1 LCIYDTQQSNEKALH
16 RGLACLRLSLGPL
29 GGISLP
35 TTGKYKKTTRT
46 TKRGNSMAISLTKA
60 VNLAVRGIHADE
72 DTHSVKLN
80 GHNFYIR
87 GQQPH
92 TLIAAGETGYF
103 RHQHL
108 GKDDRVFY
116 AVTKIDKD
124 EGTYSAKI
132 TRIQFRGPLNS
143 GTRKLGPRGME
154 VAGYL
159 EAAGVPGAGIAKR
172 VLGFLKDFNLQNRI
186 DGNWTAEAAK
196 IVDAIGARMAK
207 A

>member
-1 LCIYDTQQSNEKALH
+1 
-16 RGLACLRLSLGPL
+16 
-29 GGISLP
+29 
-35 TTGKYKKTTRT
+35 
-46 TKRGNSMAISLTKA
+46 MAISLTKA
-60 VNLAVRGIHADE
+60 VDLAVRGIHADE
-72 DTHSVKLN
+72 DTHGVKLN

-87 GQQPH
+87 GQQRSP
-92 TLIAAGETGYF
+92 LIAAGETGYF

-116 AVTKIDKD
+116 AVTNIDKD
-124 EGTYSAKI
+124 EGTYSAKL
-132 TRIQFRGPLNS
+132 TRIQLRGPLNS
-143 GTRKLGPRGME
+143 GTRKLGPKGIE

-159 EAAGVPGAGIAKR
+159 EAAGVPGAGIAKK
-172 VLGFLKDFNLQNRI
+172 VLSFLKDFNLQNRI